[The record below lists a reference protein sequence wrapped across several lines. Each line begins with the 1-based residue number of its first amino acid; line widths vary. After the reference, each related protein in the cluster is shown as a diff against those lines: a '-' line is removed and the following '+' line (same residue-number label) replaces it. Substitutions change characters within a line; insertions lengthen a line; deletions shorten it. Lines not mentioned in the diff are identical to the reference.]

1 MRENLIQNALGCMT
15 ALLFLSACSPKAE
28 PIEITTT
35 PAQIPALTVPQAD
48 QVIARPV
55 EWIII
60 TENNYEEVFNRLR
73 NDNKDVVL
81 FGITAEGYENLS
93 LNINDLRTHIEQKNA
108 IIVAY
113 RRYYVDSQNV
123 LSNAVT
129 INN

>member
-15 ALLFLSACSPKAE
+15 ALLFLSACSPKVE

-48 QVIARPV
+48 QVITRPV

-73 NDNKDVVL
+73 DDNKDVVL